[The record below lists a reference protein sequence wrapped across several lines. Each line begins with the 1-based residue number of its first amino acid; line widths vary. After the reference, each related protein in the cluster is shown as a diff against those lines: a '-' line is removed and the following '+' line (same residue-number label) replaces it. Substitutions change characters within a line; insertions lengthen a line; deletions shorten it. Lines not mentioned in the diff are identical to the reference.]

1 MAVDEAILRCH
12 AQGKAPPTFRL
23 YGWRPPAL
31 SLGRLQSFHREV
43 DTEACRRLG
52 VDVVRRP
59 TGGRA
64 VLHDMEV
71 TYSFIVSESNPFI
84 PRDLGA
90 SFSIATSGI
99 IKGLGRFG
107 VTARIQGGRLAG
119 RPGPHREASPREC
132 QSAACFD
139 APSWYEVVAED
150 GRKLVGS
157 AQARIAGVLLQH
169 GSILLDFDIQK
180 LVSIF
185 KFKDPA
191 EQDRV
196 AAELREKATSL
207 SELLGRPVG
216 FEEVCD
222 AVAWGVREYF
232 RDAMQGSA
240 MQVDFEIDFEEGQLT
255 PDELA
260 LAEELAATK
269 YGMDAWT
276 AQR

>member
-12 AQGKAPPTFRL
+12 ARGKVPPTFRL

-31 SLGRLQSFHREV
+31 SLGRLQSFYREV
-43 DTEACRRLG
+43 DPEACRRLG
-52 VDVVRRP
+52 IDVVRRP

-71 TYSFIVSESNPFI
+71 TYSFIVSESNPLI
-84 PRDLGA
+84 PKDLGA

-99 IKGLGRFG
+99 VKGLGLLG
-107 VTARIQGGRLAG
+107 VTARIQGGRRVG
-119 RPGPHREASPREC
+119 HPGSQREAARDCRPAGCRPASG

-139 APSWYEVVAED
+139 TPSWYEVVAGD

-169 GSILLDFDIQK
+169 GSILLDLDVEK
-180 LVSIF
+180 LVSVF
-185 KFKDPA
+185 RFADPG
-191 EQDRV
+191 ERDRV

-216 FEEVCD
+216 FKEAYD

-232 RDAMQGSA
+232 HDIE
-240 MQVDFEIDFEEGQLT
+240 VDFEDGQLT
-255 PDELA
+255 PEELA
-260 LAEELAATK
+260 LAGELEATK
-269 YGMDAWT
+269 YATDAWT